1 MSGTARQRRPR
12 NRERPSPKSQA
23 ERERELARERRRRA
37 RARANAGLI
46 SVRVVV
52 NAGDVGDLLREAGFI
67 DPLSE
72 DDAKTLGAGI
82 EKMIAAVT
90 RDATDFEIVPR

>member
-1 MSGTARQRRPR
+1 MTPA
-12 NRERPSPKSQA
+12 ERTRL
-23 ERERELARERRRRA
+23 ERERVLARERRRRS

-72 DDAKTLGAGI
+72 DDAKTLGSGI